1 MAQGTTGIPE
11 KESVSS
17 VGNRIRK
24 DLAKVVAFAL
34 LSLFLVPVATL
45 LFVNHAQPQLD
56 GAIIR
61 SVERQVDQDKRISA
75 EGKVQIKAFYRANP
89 ASSLCAS
96 TDPELAQDQQA
107 LCPRFSDAWQ
117 FHTAHEIARWTILA
131 GVVVL
136 LAELLLGAVA
146 FWNRKAQYLSFV
158 IGWRMLSLASAVEML
173 VQGAMLVWLSFWVT
187 AFFFHLYSIKLI
199 AMIGILVAAAV
210 FFAIVGLLRRPALA
224 NAIDGELVGE
234 GDAPGLWANTRAL
247 AARLKTAPPRQI
259 VAGIDT
265 NFFVTEAPLTVAGK
279 TLIGR
284 TLFVSLPLLRLLDR
298 AQADAVLGHELA
310 HFRGGDAASSARLG
324 PKLVQYDH
332 YLGMMRGGGLTL
344 VVYHLMY
351 LYRMIF
357 EFALMR
363 DSREREFKADR
374 TAAKLVSPQAIVQS
388 LIKIAAYASYR
399 SEIERELFEHD
410 RQHSEQLGIA
420 QFVASGLAPYAAS
433 AKFVQAMGSASVPH
447 PFDSHPAMLDRMKN
461 VRHLVKPDGFGAIVT
476 EPVARSWADDIQT
489 APQIEQ
495 RLWTAYEQGFAADH
509 ERTLAY
515 RYVPDN
521 DTERALVLRYFPP
534 QQFPLKGGLAVVVNY
549 SGLQLPGRP
558 DELSWDDIKNLAYEN
573 GFGGDVLTI
582 TLQEKGLLGAKT
594 TKVKL
599 PGIGKQREAFK
610 NALGVYRH
618 RHEVMRKLLAG

>member
-1 MAQGTTGIPE
+1 MAQGS
-11 KESVSS
+11 KEGLEQGS
-17 VGNRIRK
+17 VGSRLRK
-24 DLAKVVAFAL
+24 DLAKVLAFAL

-45 LFVNHAQPQLD
+45 LFVNHAEPQFD
-56 GAIIR
+56 DAIIQ
-61 SVERQVDQDKRISA
+61 SITRQVDQDKRITP

-89 ASSLCAS
+89 ASTLCAS
-96 TDPELAQDQQA
+96 EDPELAQDREA
-107 LCPRFSDAWQ
+107 LCARFSNPWQ
-117 FHTAHEIARWTILA
+117 FHVAHEVAKWTVLA
-131 GVVVL
+131 GVAVL

-158 IGWRMLSLASAVEML
+158 LGWRMLSLASAAEMG
-173 VQGAMLVWLSFWVT
+173 VQGAMLVWLSFWLT

-199 AMIGILVAAAV
+199 AMIGLLVAVAV
-210 FFAIVGLLRRPALA
+210 FFAVTGLLRRPALN
-224 NAIDGELVGE
+224 NAIEGELVGE

-247 AARLKTAPPRQI
+247 AARLKTAPPKQI

-265 NFFVTEAPLTVAGK
+265 NFFVTEAPLTVAGN
-279 TLIGR
+279 TLTGR

-332 YLGMMRGGGLTL
+332 YLAMMRGGGLTVL
-344 VVYHLMY
+344 AYHLMC
-351 LYRMIF
+351 LYRVIF

-399 SEIERELFEHD
+399 AEIERELFEHD
-410 RQHSEQLGIA
+410 RQHGQQLGIA

-461 VRHLVKPDGFGAIVT
+461 VRHLVKPDAFGAVVT
-476 EPVARSWADDIQT
+476 EPVVRSWADDIQT

-495 RLWTAYEQGFAADH
+495 RLWAAYEQGFAADH

-521 DTERALVLRYFPP
+521 DTERALVLRYFPTV
-534 QQFPLKGGLAVVVNY
+534 QFPLKGHLTVAVSY
-549 SGLQLPGRP
+549 SGLQLPGKS
-558 DELSWDDIKNLAYEN
+558 DELSWDEIKNLAYEN

-582 TLQEKGLLGAKT
+582 TLHEKGLLGAKT

-618 RHEVMRKLLAG
+618 RHEVMRAQLAG

>member
-1 MAQGTTGIPE
+1 MTAGNTGSTAE
-11 KESVSS
+11 GSVSS
-17 VGNRIRK
+17 KVRK
-24 DLAKVVAFAL
+24 DLFKVLAL
-34 LSLFLVPVATL
+34 ALASLFFVPVATL
-45 LFVNHAQPQLD
+45 LFVNHAQPRLD
-56 GAIIR
+56 SAVIR
-61 SVERQVDQDKRISA
+61 SIERQVDQDKRIPA
-75 EGKVQIKAFYRANP
+75 EGKAQIKAFYRANP

-96 TDPELAQDQQA
+96 TDPELARDKDEI
-107 LCPRFSDAWQ
+107 CERFGDIWQ
-117 FHTAHEIARWTILA
+117 FYTAHQIAQWTVLA

-158 IGWRMLSLASAVEML
+158 LGWRMLSLASAVEIL
-173 VQGAMLVWLSFWVT
+173 VQGAMLVWLSFWIT
-187 AFFFHLYSIKLI
+187 AFFFHSYSIKLI
-199 AMIGILVAAAV
+199 AVIGFVVAVAV
-210 FFAIVGLLRRPALA
+210 FFAITGLLRRPALG
-224 NAIDGELVGE
+224 NTIEGELVNDS
-234 GDAPGLWANTRAL
+234 DAPGLWANTRAL
-247 AARLKTAPPRQI
+247 AARLKTAPPKQI

-265 NFFVTEAPLTVAGK
+265 NFFVTEAPLTVGGK
-279 TLIGR
+279 ALTGR

-332 YLGMMRGGGLTL
+332 YLAMMRGGGLTV
-344 VVYHLMY
+344 VVYHLMS
-351 LYRMIF
+351 LYRVIF

-388 LIKIAAYASYR
+388 LIKIAAYDSYR
-399 SEIERELFEHD
+399 SEIERELFEQD
-410 RQHSEQLGIA
+410 RQHGQQLGIA

-433 AKFVQAMGSASVPH
+433 AKFVKAMGSASVPH

-461 VRHLVKPDGFGAIVT
+461 VRHLVKPDAFGAVVI
-476 EPVARSWADDIQT
+476 EPVVRTWADDIQT

-495 RLWTAYEQGFAADH
+495 RLWAAYEQSFAADH

-534 QQFPLKGGLAVVVNY
+534 VQFPLKGQLAIAVSY
-549 SGLQLPGRP
+549 SGLQLPGKP
-558 DELSWDDIKNLAYEN
+558 DELSWDEVKNLAYEN

-582 TLQEKGLLGAKT
+582 TLHEKGLLGAKT

-599 PGIGKQREAFK
+599 PGIGKQREPFK
-610 NALGVYRH
+610 VALGVYQH
-618 RHEVMRKLLAG
+618 RHEVMRKQLAG

>member
-1 MAQGTTGIPE
+1 MSAGNTGSTVE
-11 KESVSS
+11 GN
-17 VGNRIRK
+17 VGSRVKK
-24 DLAKVVAFAL
+24 DLFKVLAL
-34 LSLFLVPVATL
+34 TLVSLFLVPVATL
-45 LFVNHAQPQLD
+45 LFAKHAQQQFDRTIL
-56 GAIIR
+56 R
-61 SVERQVDQDKRISA
+61 SIERQVDQDPSMSA
-75 EGKVQIKAFYRANP
+75 ESKAQTKAFYRSNP
-89 ASSLCAS
+89 TSSLCAD
-96 TDPELAQDQQA
+96 TDAELVQDKDMF
-107 LCPRFSDAWQ
+107 CEPFSDVWQ
-117 FHTAHEIARWTILA
+117 FYAAHLIAQWTVLA
-131 GVVVL
+131 GVAVL

-158 IGWRMLSLASAVEML
+158 LGWRMLSLVSAAQML
-173 VQGAMLVWLSFWVT
+173 VQGAMLVWLSFWIT
-187 AFFFHLYSIKLI
+187 AFFFHFYSIKLI
-199 AMIGILVAAAV
+199 AVIGFVVAVAV
-210 FFAIVGLLRRPALA
+210 FFAITGLLRRPALG
-224 NAIDGELVGE
+224 NTIEGELVGD
-234 GDAPGLWANTRAL
+234 GDAPGLWANTRLL
-247 AARLKTAPPRQI
+247 AARLKTAPPKQI

-279 TLIGR
+279 VLTGR

-332 YLGMMRGGGLTL
+332 YLMMMRGGGLTV

-351 LYRMIF
+351 LYRVIF

-388 LIKIAAYASYR
+388 LIKIAAYDSYR

-410 RQHSEQLGIA
+410 RQHGQQLGIA

-433 AKFVQAMGSASVPH
+433 AKFVKAMGSASVPH

-461 VRHLVKPDGFGAIVT
+461 VRHLVKPDAFAAIVT
-476 EPVARSWADDIQT
+476 EPAVRTWADDIQT
-489 APQIEQ
+489 APQVEQ
-495 RLWTAYEQGFAADH
+495 RLWAAYEQGFAADH

-521 DTERALVLRYFPP
+521 EMERALVLRYFPP
-534 QQFPLKGGLAVVVNY
+534 VQFQLKGKLAIAVSY

-558 DELSWDDIKNLAYEN
+558 DELSWDEVKTLAYEN
-573 GFGGDVLTI
+573 GFGGDVLTV
-582 TLQEKGLLGAKT
+582 TLHEKGLLGAKT

-599 PGIGKQREAFK
+599 PGIGKQREPFK
-610 NALGVYRH
+610 TVLGVYRH
-618 RHEVMRKLLAG
+618 RHEVMRKQLAG